1 MIRVFMKGTLFTEFQ
16 DEDTKT
22 EYLKEV
28 LAILATEFAKKIK
41 NAWGE
46 VGNYTQ
52 QAVPSPRLNEKT

>member
-1 MIRVFMKGTLFTEFQ
+1 MDDTNLTEFQ

-28 LAILATEFAKKIK
+28 LAILAKEFAKRIK

-52 QAVPSPRLNEKT
+52 QAVPPPRLNEKT